1 MADVGLADQVESTTD
16 WVVGI
21 DGKPLESV
29 GSFAAIVQQ
38 HHDKV
43 QLPELCVDFLVVSK
57 HEGVDANLILGN
69 DVARVAGGL
78 EIRYQNGLAS
88 AIRFGAAPNVV
99 AAATGHGEQVPKQKL
114 SRHISVEPDSDGV
127 TLRSAD
133 FKVRWDNS
141 AKSWTVSW
149 VWEGVAEPT
158 DSIGS
163 GVTEYSRKRLSAEQE
178 QQYQKEVQSWI
189 DNGWMVPHDP
199 DRHGKPGAI
208 LPLMAVCQGHKAS
221 TPVRPCLDYHC
232 LNESILSHPGGDA
245 PACDQKIREWRC
257 RGVDQVVVDIRK
269 AFLQVHVDPS
279 LVRYQTVVFHGVTYV
294 MKRMAFGLSIVP
306 KVMDTIV
313 KFALGNFPDA
323 DNYVDDV
330 VAPSEQLPEVT
341 AALNQYGLPTKPPEV
356 LTGTR
361 LLGMQLLV
369 GTPNEEVM
377 WRRRDGVDLTLPK
390 QPTKREV
397 FSWCGRLTSHYP
409 VASWLR
415 PCCSYIKRVSC
426 DNAAVWGKPIPAVL
440 EKLCCTVE
448 DQVSREDPVNGKWT
462 VKSTGGVTLWWRYDS
477 MVRLTWC

>member
-1 MADVGLADQVESTTD
+1 
-16 WVVGI
+16 
-21 DGKPLESV
+21 
-29 GSFAAIVQQ
+29 
-38 HHDKV
+38 
-43 QLPELCVDFLVVSK
+43 
-57 HEGVDANLILGN
+57 
-69 DVARVAGGL
+69 
-78 EIRYQNGLAS
+78 
-88 AIRFGAAPNVV
+88 
-99 AAATGHGEQVPKQKL
+99 
-114 SRHISVEPDSDGV
+114 
-127 TLRSAD
+127 
-133 FKVRWDNS
+133 
-141 AKSWTVSW
+141 
-149 VWEGVAEPT
+149 
-158 DSIGS
+158 
-163 GVTEYSRKRLSAEQE
+163 
-178 QQYQKEVQSWI
+178 
-189 DNGWMVPHDP
+189 MVPHDP

-221 TPVRPCLDYHC
+221 TPVRPCLDYRC

-306 KVMDTIV
+306 KVMNTIV
-313 KFALGNFPDA
+313 KFVLGNFPDA
-323 DNYVDDV
+323 DNYVDNV

-361 LLGMQLLV
+361 LLGMQLLA

-377 WRRRDGVDLTLPK
+377 WRRRNDVDMTLPK

-440 EKLCCTVE
+440 EKLCRTVE
-448 DQVSREDPVNGKWT
+448 DQVSREDPLNGKWT
-462 VKSTGGVTLWWRYDS
+462 VKSTGGVTLWWRCDS